1 VLASPTAKWSA
12 GTVLACVVL
21 LAATWFGLIAPRR
34 GEAADLRD
42 QQVSA
47 QQANNLLQAK
57 IQQLRA
63 QFADLP
69 KTQAEVAAIHQ
80 QLTPVADVPNLVRRI
95 SALSTGA
102 GTELMSIMPQAAS
115 TLAGPAVVPGAGAG
129 SPAPGAVTG
138 QGAAPAAGSGAGPA
152 AGPGAGPAAG
162 PGGAGG
168 PAARTAGS
176 GVVSIPLSISVGGD
190 YYQVVG
196 FVRKL
201 QIEMT
206 RAVLITSLQIDQDST
221 FGAAGVKLTLVG
233 DVFALPGAST
243 TTGSR

>member
-152 AGPGAGPAAG
+152 AGPG
-162 PGGAGG
+162 GAGG